1 MSSLPKIAMIVGAAL
16 VGTASIA
23 QIQPIPEQQLANGFL
38 GDRNAK
44 LTEHDPVPNET
55 FADQAMRAINL
66 KQYKRALD
74 ILKPHRLAN
83 DPAYFYLAGRAQEG
97 LGDYA
102 AARKNLTVAVKKNKN
117 FIGAHLALGLL
128 GAEHGDKAAAIKV
141 LDGLKVRQAQC
152 AGLCKDA
159 AGLSSSIAMIEAA
172 LKLRKD

>member
-1 MSSLPKIAMIVGAAL
+1 MGKLLGIAFCVGLALSGSAA
-16 VGTASIA
+16 VGQANPTS
-23 QIQPIPEQQLANGFL
+23 EQQLANGFL
-38 GDRNAK
+38 GERNAQMVG
-44 LTEHDPVPNET
+44 HDPAPNET
-55 FADQAMRAINL
+55 YADQAMRAINL

-97 LGDYA
+97 LGDYT
-102 AARKNLTVAVKKNKN
+102 AARKNLTTAIRKNKN

-128 GAEHGDKAAAIKV
+128 EAEHGDKAAATKV
-141 LDGLKVRQAQC
+141 LDGLKARQAQC